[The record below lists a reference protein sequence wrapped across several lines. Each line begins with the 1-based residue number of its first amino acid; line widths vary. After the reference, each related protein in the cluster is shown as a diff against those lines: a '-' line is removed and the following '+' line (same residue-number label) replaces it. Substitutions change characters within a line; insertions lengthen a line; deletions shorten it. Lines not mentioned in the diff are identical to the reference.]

1 VAEVIRILRT
11 AKNLALPDQ
20 EIAGST
26 YTKIVALNDVLT
38 PHPVSCRRCGAHGR
52 ANPRLVG
59 KARKID
65 GCSECL

>member
-1 VAEVIRILRT
+1 VRVLRLQREGVGLYE
-11 AKNLALPDQ
+11 KE
-20 EIAGST
+20 EIARST

-38 PHPVSCRRCGAHGR
+38 PHSVRCRRCGAQGR

-65 GCSECL
+65 GCSECQ